1 MNIFIYLWFENFN
14 RTFRFIID
22 GSEATDAQQ
31 QTVSC
36 ILHLNPADDTVDSSQ
51 ADDCDCYTQDECEN
65 SANQFINSPRYDP
78 SADAVLVIGQPNN
91 YDNRLDHTNKRMGI
105 VTPDG

>member
-1 MNIFIYLWFENFN
+1 MDIFIYFWFSKFN

-65 SANQFINSPRYDP
+65 SANQFVNSPRYDP
-78 SADAVLVIGQPNN
+78 SADAVLVIGQKNFYENRPNRN
-91 YDNRLDHTNKRMGI
+91 SRRMGI

>member
-1 MNIFIYLWFENFN
+1 MDIFIYFWFSKFN

-36 ILHLNPADDTVDSSQ
+36 ILHLNPADETIDSSQ

-65 SANQFINSPRYDP
+65 SANQFVNSPRYDP
-78 SADAVLVIGQPNN
+78 SADAVLVIGHRINN
-91 YDNRLDHTNKRMGI
+91 TNRRMGI